1 MTEELW
7 TKVQNIMYQVVTKT
21 IPKKKKWKK
30 DKMVVCGSLT
40 NSGEKKRSERQRKK
54 ESYIHLNAKF
64 ERIARR
70 EKKAFLSN

>member
-1 MTEELW
+1 
-7 TKVQNIMYQVVTKT
+7 
-21 IPKKKKWKK
+21 
-30 DKMVVCGSLT
+30 MVVCGSLT

-70 EKKAFLSN
+70 EKKTFLSN